1 MTPLFR
7 ALSMARYKLGRTFS
21 ASGLFFLRIRSL
33 ISFSADF
40 KALFFLRLKTAFLAS
55 LLKDFFAAFINGI
68 RGNTI
73 KSFFKKQILSRREIL
88 GYYKRVIAK
97 LTGKIE
103 EIKGNALLLG
113 VENVGYKIFVS
124 TNSLAKLR
132 QGEELSIWTHLIVRE
147 NVLDLYGFTDKEERE
162 FFELLI
168 TVSGIGPKSALAI
181 LSLAPA
187 ETLRKAIVSEDA
199 VYLTKVSGIGKKSA
213 QKIVLELKDKLSG
226 TESDDAFN
234 LREESDTIEALKALG
249 YTLKEAR
256 EALKNVP
263 PEAKNPNERIRLAL
277 KNLGSN
283 A

>member
-1 MTPLFR
+1 
-7 ALSMARYKLGRTFS
+7 
-21 ASGLFFLRIRSL
+21 
-33 ISFSADF
+33 
-40 KALFFLRLKTAFLAS
+40 
-55 LLKDFFAAFINGI
+55 
-68 RGNTI
+68 
-73 KSFFKKQILSRREIL
+73 
-88 GYYKRVIAK
+88 VIAK